1 MTPRKIVQE
10 AMRSLKPPRK
20 MTISEWADEF
30 RMLPAESSAEAGR
43 WRTSRTE
50 YMRGIMDAVLNP
62 NIENVIIM
70 SSSQVGK
77 TELILNIIGYFVH
90 YDPCPILVVQPTEAM
105 AKTFS
110 RDRLTPMIR
119 DTKVLSD
126 IFSMSKTRSSANT
139 ILQKSFLGGALSMIG
154 ANSPAQMAS
163 RPIRVLLMDEVDRY
177 EVTKEGSAPELTKR
191 RTATFSNR
199 KIIMV
204 STPNISGS
212 SAIEKGYLSGT
223 QSVYEIQCYH
233 CNKWF
238 DMQWEYM
245 VWEKKDGEH
254 NPKTAAMECPH
265 CHKKNEQKYKAKQV
279 ANGEWKETAKP
290 DNNNIVSFKIGS
302 WLSPYVTYADIVEDF
317 LSSKKKG
324 DSSLRVHVNTFHG
337 EPWEENGRKINM
349 EGLFTRRRKYTEED
363 HDSYH
368 IITLGVDMQD
378 NRAEFEVVGWNRKKQ
393 SWALG
398 YEVVH
403 GDPNFSTFWNDL
415 DARLDKYKI
424 DALAIDTGGHH
435 TKQTYRWIYNNRGR
449 RYYAIKGRG
458 GEGIPHVNKPTKAT
472 AAKGRTIDLYTLGT
486 DAIKKQVSE
495 MLSIERP
502 DANGYANFI
511 DTLDKEFFLQM
522 TAEREIEKR
531 SLNGSIKK
539 IWKKIRERN
548 EAFDCRCYAY
558 AAVEILQPNW
568 HFIEET
574 NNLNKNMEV
583 VDNKDKNGDN
593 EINYRKLVIAARR
606 GKRIV

>member
-254 NPKTAAMECPH
+254 IPKTAAME
-265 CHKKNEQKYKAKQV
+265 
-279 ANGEWKETAKP
+279 
-290 DNNNIVSFKIGS
+290 
-302 WLSPYVTYADIVEDF
+302 
-317 LSSKKKG
+317 
-324 DSSLRVHVNTFHG
+324 
-337 EPWEENGRKINM
+337 
-349 EGLFTRRRKYTEED
+349 
-363 HDSYH
+363 
-368 IITLGVDMQD
+368 
-378 NRAEFEVVGWNRKKQ
+378 
-393 SWALG
+393 
-398 YEVVH
+398 
-403 GDPNFSTFWNDL
+403 
-415 DARLDKYKI
+415 
-424 DALAIDTGGHH
+424 
-435 TKQTYRWIYNNRGR
+435 
-449 RYYAIKGRG
+449 
-458 GEGIPHVNKPTKAT
+458 
-472 AAKGRTIDLYTLGT
+472 
-486 DAIKKQVSE
+486 
-495 MLSIERP
+495 
-502 DANGYANFI
+502 
-511 DTLDKEFFLQM
+511 
-522 TAEREIEKR
+522 
-531 SLNGSIKK
+531 
-539 IWKKIRERN
+539 
-548 EAFDCRCYAY
+548 
-558 AAVEILQPNW
+558 
-568 HFIEET
+568 
-574 NNLNKNMEV
+574 
-583 VDNKDKNGDN
+583 
-593 EINYRKLVIAARR
+593 
-606 GKRIV
+606 